1 MWGAGGAGTGIG
13 NMANLNLDTAM
24 LYPGGS
30 GAYVSCA
37 IDAPNG
43 VNLYLLVG
51 QGGRVAG
58 YGSST
63 TTAIGGGG
71 MMSYKQID
79 YAHISFHMMF
89 VLSL

>member
-13 NMANLNLDTAM
+13 NWANPSA

-37 IDAPNG
+37 VDAPNG
-43 VNLYLLVG
+43 VNLYLVVG

-58 YGSST
+58 YGVST

-71 MMSYKQID
+71 MYKQIT
-79 YAHISFHMMF
+79 YAHISFSNF
-89 VLSL
+89 T